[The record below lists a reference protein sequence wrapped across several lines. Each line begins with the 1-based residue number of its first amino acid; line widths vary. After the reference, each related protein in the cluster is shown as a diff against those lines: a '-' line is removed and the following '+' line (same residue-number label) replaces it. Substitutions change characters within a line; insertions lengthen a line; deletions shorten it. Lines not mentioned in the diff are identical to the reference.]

1 MAAPVTRHGRHGAR
15 STAVSD
21 ERPGAVRARSWP
33 AAATAASRNADDTQH
48 AAHRSAS
55 AQWKSTSSSV
65 SAQPSTLATTAS
77 STAIFSGA
85 SEHAG
90 HSAAMLSEAR
100 ALASIA
106 LRTDGALRQSKFVDP
121 HTSARRRGPGA
132 LFYPL
137 HSTLDASRSL
147 TRYLRVTPCAFESS
161 QTWPA
166 NVRCAA
172 VAPAPTE
179 P

>member
-1 MAAPVTRHGRHGAR
+1 MPGVTRAISR
-15 STAVSD
+15 
-21 ERPGAVRARSWP
+21 
-33 AAATAASRNADDTQH
+33 AATG
-48 AAHRSAS
+48 
-55 AQWKSTSSSV
+55 SSGMR
-65 SAQPSTLATTAS
+65 ANR
-77 STAIFSGA
+77 GA
-85 SEHAG
+85 SEHVG
-90 HSAAMLSEAR
+90 YSAAMLSEAR

-106 LRTDGALRQSKFVDP
+106 RGATQAKFVDP
-121 HTSARRRGPGA
+121 HTSARRRSGSS
-132 LFYPL
+132 YPL

-172 VAPAPTE
+172 VAPALTE